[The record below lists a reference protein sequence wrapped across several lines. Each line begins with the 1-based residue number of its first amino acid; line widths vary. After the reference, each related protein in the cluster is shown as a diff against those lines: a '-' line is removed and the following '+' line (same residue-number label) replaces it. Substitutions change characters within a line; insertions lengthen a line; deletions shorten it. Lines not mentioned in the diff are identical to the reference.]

1 MDAEGKIVALEVDA
15 KGETAGI
22 GQNAVQ
28 PTIDAIIKA
37 GTTKGVKPNSIKVE
51 IDVDAVSGATFTIN
65 GIIDAVNDA
74 LSKID

>member
-22 GQNAVQ
+22 GQNTVQ

-37 GTTKGVKPNSIKVE
+37 GTTKGVKPNSIKFD
-51 IDVDAVSGATFTIN
+51 IDVDAVSGATVTIN